1 MSFNYKSL
9 LPTPAQIKAEFP
21 LTPECVE
28 LKAARDKEVADV
40 ITGKS
45 EKFLVIIGP
54 CSADREDAVC
64 EYMSRLA
71 KVNEQVKDKLVIVPR
86 VYTNKPRT
94 TGGGY
99 KGMLHQPD
107 PEKKPNMYEGLVAIR
122 KLHMRVIKDY
132 GFTTADEMLYPENY
146 SYLSDVLSYV
156 AIGARSVENQQHRL
170 VSSGMD
176 VPVGMKNPT
185 SGDYSVMLNSVVAAQ
200 GSHRFI
206 YRSWE
211 VETTGNPLAH
221 TILRGAVNKHGEAI
235 PNYHYEDLRLLW
247 EKYQEKNLQNPAVIV
262 DTNHS
267 NSNKRYE
274 QQVRIAKEV
283 LHSRMVDP
291 ELHKLV
297 KGFMIESYIEPGNQ
311 KIGGNHIY
319 GKSITDPCLGW
330 EESEKLLYTIAEM
343 C

>member
-45 EKFLVIIGP
+45 KKFLVIIGP

-122 KLHMRVIKDY
+122 KLHMRVIEDY

-185 SGDYSVMLNSVVAAQ
+185 SGDLSVMLNSVVAAQ
-200 GSHRFI
+200 VPHDFI
-206 YRSWE
+206 FRGWE
-211 VETTGNPLAH
+211 VQCPGNPLSH
-221 TILRGAVNKHGEAI
+221 TILRGAVNKHGQTI
-235 PNYHYEDLRLLW
+235 PNYHYEDLRLLY
-247 EKYQEKNLQNPAVIV
+247 ELYMKRNLKNPACIV

-267 NSNKRYE
+267 NSGKQYME
-274 QQVRIAKEV
+274 QIRIAKEV
-283 LHSRMVDP
+283 LHSRRHSDDI
-291 ELHKLV
+291 KNLV
-297 KGFMIESYIEPGNQ
+297 KGLMIESYIEPGSQ
-311 KIGGNHIY
+311 KIGEHCY

-330 EESEKLLYTIAEM
+330 DDTERLLYDIAELS
-343 C
+343 